1 VTAMN
6 DPEAALRAIT
16 IIASVGVCISGLEL
30 LSEAKLLGTG
40 GLMSWEVSK
49 LRHRWLLRAIRAL
62 RPIFSTP
69 GISSLI
75 SISVVSA
82 TLLLIGSLPS
92 CQALFAGLIA
102 LTYIALAVRSPYG
115 LDGADQLTILTFSA
129 IALASLSSGALAKEA
144 CLWFLTGQ
152 VCLAYFT
159 SGAAKLSSAEWR
171 DGRAL
176 AGILNTGM
184 YGCGPIGSFLRRHPI
199 SAAVIAGG
207 IIAMECAF
215 MLVLLVPERLALV
228 LVASG
233 FVFHLLAAMTM
244 RLNTFFWSFVAT
256 YPAILHCAAQ
266 LHQR

>member
-1 VTAMN
+1 MN
-6 DPEAALRAIT
+6 DPDAALRAIT
-16 IIASVGVCISGLEL
+16 MIASVGVCISGLEL
-30 LSEAKLLGTG
+30 LSEAKLFRTG

-49 LRHRWLLRAIRAL
+49 LRHRGLQRAIPAL

-69 GISSLI
+69 GISTLI
-75 SISVVSA
+75 SISVLSA
-82 TLLLIGSLPS
+82 SLLLIGSLPS
-92 CQALFAGLIA
+92 CQGLFAGLIA
-102 LTYIALAVRSPYG
+102 LTYITLAIRSPYG

-159 SGAAKLSSAEWR
+159 SGAAKLSSADWR
-171 DGRAL
+171 NGRAL
-176 AGILNTGM
+176 AGIMNTRI
-184 YGCGPIGSFLRRHPI
+184 YGCSAIGSFLRQHPS
-199 SAAVIAGG
+199 SAAVISGG

-215 MLVLLVPERLALV
+215 ELVLLLPEHLALV
-228 LVASG
+228 LVAAG
-233 FVFHLLAAMTM
+233 FGFHLLAAMTM
-244 RLNTFFWSFVAT
+244 RLNTFFWSFVAI